1 MHLFKPFSCASLHH
15 QPQLAFPY
23 SYGYVAVRL
32 HNIKHKQKSTEDH
45 GALYMVPRCTVRLAS
60 STENQPDQSPS
71 QRHTHIPCYLY
82 CMT

>member
-45 GALYMVPRCTVRLAS
+45 GTWCHGAL
-60 STENQPDQSPS
+60 
-71 QRHTHIPCYLY
+71 
-82 CMT
+82 